1 MSNFLSD
8 SEEITVENLQRA
20 NFPLVFKIDDF
31 FGTGELCKDFDI
43 PVFDSF
49 IKIRFYPNF
58 NPNCRVWV
66 VAGNNIIGL
75 HKIQKMKQ
83 LAYLYKIIMG
93 TL

>member
-1 MSNFLSD
+1 MNSLPYD
-8 SEEITVENLQRA
+8 SEEITVENMQKA
-20 NFPLVFKIDDF
+20 GFPLVFRLDDF
-31 FGTGELCKDFDI
+31 FQTRELCKDFDI
-43 PVFDSF
+43 PVFRDF
-49 IKIRFYPNF
+49 IKVRFYTHF
-58 NPNCRVWV
+58 DPNCKVWL